1 MSLEEK
7 PATMKSW
14 LQLFG
19 FLISVMVI
27 AWLVVAGFSY
37 VFGSTGGGP

>member
-1 MSLEEK
+1 MEEK

-14 LQLFG
+14 LQLVG
-19 FLISVMVI
+19 FVVSVTVI